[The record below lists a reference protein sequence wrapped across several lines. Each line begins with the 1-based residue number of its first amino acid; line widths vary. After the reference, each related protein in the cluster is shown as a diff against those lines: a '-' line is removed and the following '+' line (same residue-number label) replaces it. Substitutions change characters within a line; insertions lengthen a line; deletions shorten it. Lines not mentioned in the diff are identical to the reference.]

1 MIDILLNSS
10 PSVNEEDI
18 SLPELE
24 QLDQWVVH
32 RAKVPYI
39 ADTGE
44 LAKTNDPSTWRSFQ
58 VAIEDVEDYDGPGFV
73 FSDTD
78 NVSGID
84 LDHCCNS
91 ESEDLELW
99 AIVILRLCNSY
110 TEISFS
116 GNGLHILIKGKFK
129 FDKAKKTFI
138 LPKKFQ
144 VSKTDKDT
152 KKMELFRKDTYF
164 AVTYNHLPNTP
175 TEIVDN
181 PDLLEILPIVG
192 KLLEKDVTYK
202 LLIGEVDSF
211 KSRSEALHVLLKE
224 IARLTKNAA
233 HIYAIANAS
242 LNPKWHEEDERYRE
256 REIEKALAVVEDEAA
271 PKKPK
276 IVLDEGT
283 ATWADLGEELT
294 NVTWAWEGWIANGF
308 VTMIVSQSG
317 AGKSH
322 LAIQLAATYI
332 RGDPWPN
339 GQKYNGR
346 TGKVLW
352 IETEAAQAINYGRAK
367 KMGLPADSFVT
378 PSSDPMQQPEL
389 MEEAWR
395 ERIREVASRQD
406 IVAVFVDSLSGS
418 HNLDEKSN
426 QSGEIVRWLAQVARD
441 TGKPF
446 HTTHHIRK
454 KNSLSGTVE
463 ITLDDVR
470 GSTSQ
475 VQYARVVM
483 ALDVPDASN
492 KDLKRLQVIKSN
504 LSKFPQP
511 LGLEI
516 TGDGIVFTTAPKKE
530 QKQTALNEAGELLM
544 YLWDNRQKE
553 HKLWVSDLQHEAEK
567 GGVSWKSMLRAK
579 DELGFKSKK
588 KDNRWYWYLP
598 FSFSTNPDQGE
609 EEREG

>member
-1 MIDILLNSS
+1 M
-10 PSVNEEDI
+10 
-18 SLPELE
+18 
-24 QLDQWVVH
+24 
-32 RAKVPYI
+32 
-39 ADTGE
+39 GE
-44 LAKTNDPSTWRSFQ
+44 LLKNTTSVRFLCGEVP
-58 VAIEDVEDYDGPGFV
+58 EGK
-73 FSDTD
+73 
-78 NVSGID
+78 SG
-84 LDHCCNS
+84 S
-91 ESEDLELW
+91 EPCLGLLKD
-99 AIVILRLCNSY
+99 ILRLTQN
-110 TEISFS
+110 
-116 GNGLHILIKGKFK
+116 
-129 FDKAKKTFI
+129 
-138 LPKKFQ
+138 
-144 VSKTDKDT
+144 TD
-152 KKMELFRKDTYF
+152 
-164 AVTYNHLPNTP
+164 
-175 TEIVDN
+175 
-181 PDLLEILPIVG
+181 
-192 KLLEKDVTYK
+192 
-202 LLIGEVDSF
+202 
-211 KSRSEALHVLLKE
+211 HVE
-224 IARLTKNAA
+224 RIMD
-233 HIYAIANAS
+233 AS
-242 LNPKWHEEDERYRE
+242 LNKHWHKLTPTQKAG
-256 REIEKALAVVEDEAA
+256 EIERALDKVKKEPA
-271 PKKPK
+271 PTKPK
-276 IVLDEGT
+276 IVLDGGT

-332 RGDPWPN
+332 QGVPWPN
-339 GQKYNGR
+339 GQKYNGK

-395 ERIREVASRQD
+395 ERIREVASRED

-504 LSKFPQP
+504 LGKFPQP
-511 LGLEI
+511 VGLEI

-544 YLWDNRQKE
+544 YLWNNRQKE
-553 HKLWVSDLQHEAEK
+553 HKLWVSDLQHEAEI

-579 DELGFKSKK
+579 EELGFKSKK